1 MKTIVL
7 GAFGVIFLMCVR
19 QLQTIYK
26 YKYAYNIIG
35 AVTELKKSK
44 TQRVG
49 SCGGED
55 GGSRVNTKHLHTHI
69 NKAANRASG

>member
-1 MKTIVL
+1 M

-49 SCGGED
+49 SCGG
-55 GGSRVNTKHLHTHI
+55 GGWGEPRKHQTSTYPY
-69 NKAANRASG
+69 K